1 MGYGSFSL
9 VRKCAAQNESEKKKK
24 AFIFLNYMMMKLQ
37 KMKKKKNLE
46 KLVQLELHSGKMDE
60 TF

>member
-9 VRKCAAQNESEKKKK
+9 VRKCAAQNESEKKKSFYFPELYDDETAK
-24 AFIFLNYMMMKLQ
+24 NE
-37 KMKKKKNLE
+37 KKKNLE

>member
-1 MGYGSFSL
+1 MLHKMNMKKKSFYFPEL
-9 VRKCAAQNESEKKKK
+9 YDDETAKNEKKK
-24 AFIFLNYMMMKLQ
+24 Y
-37 KMKKKKNLE
+37 LE

>member
-1 MGYGSFSL
+1 
-9 VRKCAAQNESEKKKK
+9 
-24 AFIFLNYMMMKLQ
+24 MMMKLQ
-37 KMKKKKNLE
+37 KMKKKNLE